1 MKWLKKLLTN
11 IWFYV
16 VLFALSLLIPFGINE
31 IYKIGQGW
39 DNAYITLWDASDVF
53 SYFGSYLS
61 FFGSIVLG
69 AVAVIQTADA
79 NKQTAKANKQTER
92 ANNLAEQ
99 MQQLEQAKFISMV
112 TLVAHDRKIERA
124 HSSNAKTSGMPN
136 ALIDEYIDLASDNS
150 PCKHRY
156 VLDTDVWNNS
166 EYPIV
171 QIGIHPG
178 IRGNSNCILLGMAN
192 YKEIAVYI
200 PANNKIKLRIAIP
213 ADLLE
218 TSGTTNLSLSIDY
231 TNIFDYTTPAR
242 LNLTNLGVPGKY
254 CSSKYRLS
262 KFIDIKP
269 TQE

>member
-1 MKWLKKLLTN
+1 MEWLKKLLTN

-39 DNAYITLWDASDVF
+39 DDAYITLWDASDVF

-79 NKQTAKANKQTER
+79 NKQTEEANKQTER
-92 ANNLAEQ
+92 ANDLAAQ
-99 MQQLEQAKFISMV
+99 MQKLEQAKFISMV
-112 TLVAHDRKIERA
+112 TLVAHSRKIEEA
-124 HSSNAKTSGMPN
+124 HSSRAKFLHMPS
-136 ALIDEYIDLASDNS
+136 ALIDEYIDLASDT
-150 PCKHRY
+150 PETTHRY
-156 VLDTDVWNNS
+156 VLDTDIWNNS
-166 EYPIV
+166 DYPIV

-178 IRGNSNCILLGMAN
+178 PRGNSNCILLGMEL
-192 YKEIAVYI
+192 YKEMAVYI
-200 PANNKIKLRIAIP
+200 PAQGKIKLRIAIP
-213 ADLLE
+213 SDLLKA
-218 TSGTTNLSLSIDY
+218 SGTTDLSLSIDY

-242 LNLTNLGVPGKY
+242 LDLTDLGVSGKY
-254 CSSKYRLS
+254 CSSAYRLS